1 MLTKGMS
8 ILPTLPREA
17 ADSGEG
23 AEKEQAEKF
32 RHIVARGNNSI
43 YFGHLGAFYVLGAIG
58 SDS

>member
-1 MLTKGMS
+1 M
-8 ILPTLPREA
+8 PTLPLEA
-17 ADSGEG
+17 ADPGEG
-23 AEKEQAEKF
+23 AEKQQAEKF